1 MYDFCNI
8 GPRNS
13 QWQTK
18 GFEEAERIIWWD
30 GSVGLFVKPWE
41 TYVSTL
47 SSQPSSFIHEKM
59 KVAMHAG
66 CGAFGR
72 YSLPNLFC
80 CVLESFDSYFDIW
93 KISIYIRMAS

>member
-1 MYDFCNI
+1 MYDFCDI

-47 SSQPSSFIHEKM
+47 SSQ
-59 KVAMHAG
+59 
-66 CGAFGR
+66 
-72 YSLPNLFC
+72 
-80 CVLESFDSYFDIW
+80 
-93 KISIYIRMAS
+93 